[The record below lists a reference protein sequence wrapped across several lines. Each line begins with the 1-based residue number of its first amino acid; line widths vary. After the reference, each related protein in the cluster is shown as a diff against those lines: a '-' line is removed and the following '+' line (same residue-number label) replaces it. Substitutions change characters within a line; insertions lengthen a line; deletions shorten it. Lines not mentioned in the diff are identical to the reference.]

1 MQRSAPAVQ
10 ESFGLAGEML
20 SLIAVFVFLVQASS
34 ESSETE
40 RSETYA
46 AAAAAHGEELPELH
60 AACLVAS
67 GVHFFRPRSHTSA
80 LSCLGMGE
88 ALSGRGDDDYEGTDF
103 LFLVTEYSEHEKGQE
118 N

>member
-1 MQRSAPAVQ
+1 VQRSAPAVQ

-20 SLIAVFVFLVQASS
+20 SLIAVLVFLVQASS
-34 ESSETE
+34 ESSE